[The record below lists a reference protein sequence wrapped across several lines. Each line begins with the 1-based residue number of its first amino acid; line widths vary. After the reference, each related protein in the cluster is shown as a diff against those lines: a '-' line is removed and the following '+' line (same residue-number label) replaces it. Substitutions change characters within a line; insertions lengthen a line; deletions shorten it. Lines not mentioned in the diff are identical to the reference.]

1 LPDKQGY
8 DVPVPGDWI
17 TIAVVAERGPIK
29 FTRAPVTI
37 EAEDGD
43 NKYKKMKGRQGG
55 SEEKTSGKKYV
66 NLKLID
72 FGARSSSTTGG
83 TSVIRG
89 DAFLTLLLFESD
101 GFDLIPRGD
110 GMKPEKLYKG
120 GSRGAFEHL
129 TKVKEG
135 DVIALLNPK
144 ILKPFQVCS
153 TYIYSFFSFMLF
165 HNIMI
170 LRIYFRDRVIN
181 LIQLT
186 MFWLFLL
193 NPPLPSW

>member
-43 NKYKKMKGRQGG
+43 NKDKKKGRHGVN
-55 SEEKTSGKKYV
+55 EPEKNFGKKYV

-83 TSVIRG
+83 ASVIRG

-101 GFDLIPRGD
+101 GFDLITRGD
-110 GMKPEKLYKG
+110 GMNPEKQYKG

-144 ILKPFQVCS
+144 ILKPFQVCLA
-153 TYIYSFFSFMLF
+153 YFFFMPFDITENSLE
-165 HNIMI
+165 IE
-170 LRIYFRDRVIN
+170 
-181 LIQLT
+181 
-186 MFWLFLL
+186 
-193 NPPLPSW
+193 

>member
-1 LPDKQGY
+1 M
-8 DVPVPGDWI
+8 PGDWI

-43 NKYKKMKGRQGG
+43 NKNKKG
-55 SEEKTSGKKYV
+55 SKKYGVNEEKKGKKYV

-153 TYIYSFFSFMLF
+153 TYSFLSRSSTL
-165 HNIMI
+165 
-170 LRIYFRDRVIN
+170 LRIR
-181 LIQLT
+181 
-186 MFWLFLL
+186 
-193 NPPLPSW
+193 